1 MHLFSAS
8 ILSPLSEPE
17 GLGSQKTSVNI
28 THAAFIRGKAC
39 PTKHSPALHSQTL
52 GHPCCSAKAVEPQVF
67 FCLKKKKAASPMMD
81 VCQLSAASCT
91 ANCSFKTKKK
101 SKNNFSSPAQPPERT
116 GSSEIS
122 SKQKSSESP
131 HSWCPLAQAPSNPQS
146 HMRWWAVHSSCAQGV
161 SRIEIPQLTSLL
173 TNNWQIATGFQ
184 TVCKLKVS
192 FRVSCKTVGEMLA
205 YSSFPFLSLS
215 SSPALSSS
223 SYGMKKKK

>member
-1 MHLFSAS
+1 
-8 ILSPLSEPE
+8 
-17 GLGSQKTSVNI
+17 
-28 THAAFIRGKAC
+28 
-39 PTKHSPALHSQTL
+39 
-52 GHPCCSAKAVEPQVF
+52 
-67 FCLKKKKAASPMMD
+67 MD

-131 HSWCPLAQAPSNPQS
+131 HSWCPLAQAPSNPRS

-161 SRIEIPQLTSLL
+161 SRTEIPQLTSLL

-184 TVCKLKVS
+184 TVCKLEVS

-215 SSPALSSS
+215 SSPALGSS
-223 SYGMKKKK
+223 SYGMKKKSKPQTYILLIFSIYGNRTQLAKAIILPLAVEMFKGCYKNEKLWEYSECDHSNICI